1 MSDQM
6 MLGKLTNMNFRE
18 FPIASIVFEGDYR
31 ICVLQGLS
39 IDRLYDLDA
48 LTEYTIILNGEDN
61 NSLRK
66 SFERDLLPRISQKLK
81 DKLVFLEWKDLLHDA
96 PKVGYYD
103 QQALKL
109 SLGNYYETDVFL
121 MLDAKNHFTRPTGP
135 NDFLADGKPA
145 MPLIET
151 TEYWQKWVNKSL
163 EAMDNKTA
171 DPSVMMPS
179 ITPYLMYTEE
189 VKATL
194 EHLLEKYDPQLT
206 LAMKASGGT
215 EFIMYY
221 AHIQPRLG
229 DLYTD
234 AEQPVRTLFT
244 ILPKEQEVALAY
256 INEVKEKSI
265 PMFGLHRNRFSQ
277 LTVAQTRAIRALWRK
292 HLLGPWEDG
301 GWFFAVR

>member
-1 MSDQM
+1 
-6 MLGKLTNMNFRE
+6 
-18 FPIASIVFEGDYR
+18 V
-31 ICVLQGLS
+31 
-39 IDRLYDLDA
+39 
-48 LTEYTIILNGEDN
+48 
-61 NSLRK
+61 
-66 SFERDLLPRISQKLK
+66 
-81 DKLVFLEWKDLLHDA
+81 
-96 PKVGYYD
+96 
-103 QQALKL
+103 
-109 SLGNYYETDVFL
+109 
-121 MLDAKNHFTRPTGP
+121 
-135 NDFLADGKPA
+135 
-145 MPLIET
+145 IET
-151 TEYWQKWVNKSL
+151 TEYWQKWVNRSL

-206 LAMKASGGT
+206 LAMKASGCT

-234 AEQPVRTLFT
+234 AERPVRTLFT

-265 PMFGLHRNRFSQ
+265 PVFGLHRNRFSQ
-277 LTVAQTRAIRALWRK
+277 LTVAQTRAIRALW
-292 HLLGPWEDG
+292 
-301 GWFFAVR
+301 